1 MPDIKSKRELS
12 QDAAVLAASFE
23 CVRYGG
29 KIYVPTDYLTGS
41 HAVIPPV
48 DRKVWTPLIR
58 DELQV
63 KALQQFDTLFQ
74 TDSELSNFEF
84 MVAQCAIQHPDPCN
98 SIFIST
104 PEGLKEL
111 KDDGLLYEPSGK
123 FVANAIR
130 VPLNT
135 NEDDKQELK
144 NVLVGWLSSEE
155 EASALLSHFATALA
169 PGWSAVKYILL
180 MGDGRNGKSVLISM
194 MEALFGSA
202 NVSSVTRQDIAE
214 RSPVVTDLNGKL
226 LNIVYDGVSAYL
238 KDSGNE
244 KSLIAGEPIGVRK
257 LYSSELTKVQTNAL
271 FIEGLN
277 KEPKSSDK
285 SSALQSRIIR
295 FWFPNTYVD
304 DLEFK
309 DTMLS
314 DRMLGALLSLLID
327 NYVKKQDKA
336 VMLAPTTAAIE
347 LQMEHM
353 LVNSAALQYLSWL
366 ENEDPLGATSIIGTD
381 ADKLVASFQSWRV
394 KEGDINHWSG
404 PDVLE
409 LFRPLIMI
417 ERRSRRVGGKVSKV
431 KVVTG
436 FKTNMEQFVET
447 LKADIHGE
455 PEEEIDAVVDRR
467 RLQPGG

>member
-23 CVRYGG
+23 CVKYGG
-29 KIYVPTDYLTGS
+29 KIYIPADYATGD
-41 HAVIPPV
+41 HAVIPSV
-48 DRKVWTPLIR
+48 DRKIWVPLTR
-58 DELQV
+58 EELQI

-74 TDSELSNFEF
+74 TDAELSNFDF
-84 MVAQCAIQHPDPCN
+84 MVAQCAIQHPSPCT
-98 SIFIST
+98 SIFINT
-104 PEGLKEL
+104 PEGLREL
-111 KDDGLLYEPSGK
+111 KDDGKLYEPSGN
-123 FVANAIR
+123 FVANAIK

-135 NEDDKQELK
+135 DETDKQELK
-144 NVLVGWLSSEE
+144 NILIGWLSSEE

-180 MGDGRNGKSVLISM
+180 MGDGRNGKSVLLAM
-194 MEALFGSA
+194 MEELFGSA
-202 NVSSVTRQDIAE
+202 NVSSVSRQDIAD

-226 LNIVYDGVSAYL
+226 LNIIYDGVSAYL

-309 DTMLS
+309 DQMLS
-314 DRMLGALLSLLID
+314 ERMLGALLSLLID

-347 LQMEHM
+347 LQLEHM
-353 LVNSAALQYLSWL
+353 LVNSAALQYMSWM
-366 ENEDPLGATSIIGTD
+366 ENEDPLGAASIIGMD
-381 ADKLVASFQSWRV
+381 ADKLVANFQSWRM

-409 LFRPLIMI
+409 LFRPLLMI
-417 ERRSRRVGGKVSKV
+417 ERRSRRTGGKVTKV

-436 FKTNMEQFVET
+436 FKTNMEQFVES
-447 LKADIHGE
+447 LKAEVHGE
-455 PEEEIDAVVDRR
+455 TEEDTDAVVD
-467 RLQPGG
+467 